1 MDRLETIALFIAVA
15 EAQGFVAAARKTG
28 RSPAGVS
35 RAIAA
40 LEEVLGQRLFNRT
53 TRALSLT
60 EAGEK
65 LLERGRQLLADYDD
79 MADALQGGGAPR
91 GVLTLTAPVMF
102 GRLHFMPIVRDFLR
116 EYPGIDVNLL
126 LFDRILS
133 LVDEGIDL
141 GLRIGHLP
149 DSSLMALRVGSVRR
163 VLVAAPDYLAQAGT
177 PQNPDE
183 LADHAFISTFGIA
196 SSPSHWSLGAEEDR
210 MIRFRPRLTV
220 NSVDAALDAAMS
232 GLGVVRLFSY
242 QVAEGVARGRLVR
255 ILHAFEPPAVPIH
268 LVRPPGRAA
277 RKTALFMDKAAS
289 ALRDK
294 FGAEQ
299 DAPPILDESLG

>member
-1 MDRLETIALFIAVA
+1 MDRLASIALFVAVA
-15 EAQGFVAAARKTG
+15 ETDSFVAAARKTG

-60 EAGEK
+60 EAGE
-65 LLERGRQLLADYDD
+65 QLLARGRRLLAEYDD
-79 MADALQGGGAPR
+79 MADALQGGGDFPR

-102 GRLHFMPIVRDFLR
+102 GRLHIMPIVRDFLR
-116 EYPGIDVNLL
+116 DFPGLDVNLL
-126 LFDRILS
+126 LFDRIVS
-133 LVDEGIDL
+133 LVDEGIDV

-149 DSSLMALRVGSVRR
+149 DSSLIALRVGAVRR
-163 VLVAAPDYLAQAGT
+163 VLVAAPDYLARAGT
-177 PQNPDE
+177 PRIPDE
-183 LADHAFISTFGIA
+183 LAEHVFISTLGVA
-196 SSPSHWSLGAEEDR
+196 SAPSHWSLGADEDR
-210 MIRFRPRLTV
+210 TIRFRPRLAV

-242 QVAEGVARGRLVR
+242 QAAERIAQGRLVR
-255 ILHAFEPPAVPIH
+255 LLQDFEPPPAPIH
-268 LVRPPGRAA
+268 LVRPPGRPPRKTSLFIDRAA
-277 RKTALFMDKAAS
+277 R

-294 FGAEQ
+294 FGGE
-299 DAPPILDESLG
+299 

>member
-1 MDRLETIALFIAVA
+1 MDRLASIALFVAVA
-15 EAQGFVAAARKTG
+15 EADSFVAAARKTG

-60 EAGEK
+60 EAGE
-65 LLERGRQLLADYDD
+65 QLLARGRRLLAEYDD

-102 GRLHFMPIVRDFLR
+102 GRLHIMPIVRDFLGDF
-116 EYPGIDVNLL
+116 PGVDVNLL
-126 LFDRILS
+126 LFDRIVS
-133 LVDEGIDL
+133 LVDEAIDV

-149 DSSLMALRVGSVRR
+149 DSSLIALRVGAVRR
-163 VLVAAPDYLAQAGT
+163 VLVAAPDYLARAGT
-177 PQNPDE
+177 PRIPDE
-183 LADHAFISTFGIA
+183 LAEHVFISTLGVA
-196 SSPSHWSLGAEEDR
+196 SAPSHWSLGADEDR
-210 MIRFRPRLTV
+210 TIRFRPRLAV

-242 QVAEGVARGRLVR
+242 QAAERIAQGRLVR
-255 ILHAFEPPAVPIH
+255 LLQDFEPPPAPIH
-268 LVRPPGRAA
+268 LVRPPGRAP
-277 RKTALFMDKAAS
+277 RKTSLFIDRAAR

-294 FGAEQ
+294 FGGE
-299 DAPPILDESLG
+299 